1 MSNQHTKNLIEFLYR
16 LRLLITIIQRA
27 GMPTLGV
34 ALNLIYWYIV
44 PLQMSVG
51 RFDYSFHG
59 EEETRAVAYNELFIC
74 LINLGFQNKL
84 NDEQSPL
91 L

>member
-1 MSNQHTKNLIEFLYR
+1 MVNL
-16 LRLLITIIQRA
+16 A
-27 GMPTLGV
+27 
-34 ALNLIYWYIV
+34 
-44 PLQMSVG
+44 
-51 RFDYSFHG
+51 FHD
-59 EEETRAVAYNELFIC
+59 EKETGAVAYNELFIC